1 VRNTTLFTGRCLSP
15 INQKI
20 AGASWIRIHW
30 CPFVVF
36 YCIVP
41 YRIRLPHPARLQ
53 NLMLGPIRAST
64 TSLTTLD
71 RIGDMNSG
79 RLILEKTLDM
89 EKV

>member
-1 VRNTTLFTGRCLSP
+1 
-15 INQKI
+15 
-20 AGASWIRIHW
+20 
-30 CPFVVF
+30 
-36 YCIVP
+36 
-41 YRIRLPHPARLQ
+41 
-53 NLMLGPIRAST
+53 MLGPIRAST